1 MKDKNSKSYKQARRQ
16 KAIAFGRK
24 ASALHK
30 KRKAEEYA
38 LLLKMQAQHQTPKGK
53 GMRIKRRDA
62 MMVLEDLKQNGNVMD
77 TKAGCELLF
86 GEHGPAC
93 VDFVLKAK
101 DQILATPHIHSY
113 EFEVTRG

>member
-38 LLLKMQAQHQTPKGK
+38 LLLEMRAQHPTPKGK
-53 GMRIKRRDA
+53 GMRIKRRMA
-62 MMVLEDLKQNGNVMD
+62 LRVLEALDLGVTDPMGHDNSPKVKFCLQNRKMIMD
-77 TKAGCELLF
+77 
-86 GEHGPAC
+86 
-93 VDFVLKAK
+93 
-101 DQILATPHIHSY
+101 TPHIRSY
-113 EFEVTRG
+113 EFEVTRGQ

>member
-38 LLLKMQAQHQTPKGK
+38 LLLEMRAQHPTPKGK
-53 GMRIKRRDA
+53 GMRIRRRTAVRIITVAEAYEGWGAKDET
-62 MMVLEDLKQNGNVMD
+62 VQF
-77 TKAGCELLF
+77 C
-86 GEHGPAC
+86 
-93 VDFVLKAK
+93 LKAK

-113 EFEVTRG
+113 EFEVIRG